1 MNAHIFDSHSAICPI
16 CHRARGIKPSELDC
30 GLYTCHHCQERLVV
44 SGSGHYVRDP
54 FSPKHLS
61 SRLLR
66 RQSRPFAR
74 LLRDFGIAKPPSF
87 IVVMGSLVMLSL
99 ALASTERLKGEE
111 TPIHNWIDQVKERID
126 RTWQQEADDR

>member
-1 MNAHIFDSHSAICPI
+1 MNAHTFDSHSAICPI

-30 GLYTCHHCQERLVV
+30 GLYVCHRCQERLVV
-44 SGSGHYVRDP
+44 TQSGHYVRDP

-87 IVVMGSLVMLSL
+87 LAVMASIAMLSL
-99 ALASTERLKGEE
+99 GLAATERLKGQEQ
-111 TPIHNWIDQVKERID
+111 PMHLLIERV
-126 RTWQQEADDR
+126 QEAIDFRQTGDREP